1 MYLTM
6 PKKKTNRYA
15 DFSPVTQTFMS
26 AVEKHLTDKFSKIET
41 QWDGLLMMLADN
53 YELFFDCRA
62 QIKKDGLMIQNRFGN
77 WDKHPLIK
85 VQNDA
90 QIQIVKLVQEFGI
103 SPKAIS
109 RLTNIT
115 ENNEDD
121 FIKALTA

>member
-1 MYLTM
+1 M

-15 DFSPVTQTFMS
+15 DFSPVTQTFMN

-53 YELFFDCRA
+53 YELFFNCRQ

-77 WDKHPLIK
+77 YDKHPLIK

-90 QIQIVKLVQEFGI
+90 QIQIVKLVQEFGL
-103 SPKAIS
+103 SPRSIAKI
-109 RLTNIT
+109 NV
-115 ENNEDD
+115 ENNDEDE
-121 FIKALTA
+121 FLKKLVQ